1 MIIFQ
6 FCHFFFSL
14 CDNIGNLENRC
25 EELQK
30 LLDDART
37 MIEKQQQAQRRRRER
52 RKSSS
57 QSQSRMEQ
65 TKDSPDDDE
74 EQEEEEESNNPSAIV
89 QDVSN
94 HQSDEECDCRTG
106 SGSSGSGIP
115 ESGYSSGSVESH
127 LHRLGKE
134 YDLFIFFK
142 FRNQYHQM
150 F

>member
-1 MIIFQ
+1 MVYDGKLLL
-6 FCHFFFSL
+6 FCHCSL

-65 TKDSPDDDE
+65 TKDSPDDE

-89 QDVSN
+89 QEESN
-94 HQSDEECDCRTG
+94 HQSDEESDCRTG
-106 SGSSGSGIP
+106 SGSGIP

>member
-6 FCHFFFSL
+6 FCHFFSL

-74 EQEEEEESNNPSAIV
+74 EQEEEEEIDNPSAIV
-89 QDVSN
+89 QDDSN
-94 HQSDEECDCRTG
+94 HQSDEESDCRTG
-106 SGSSGSGIP
+106 SGSGIP

-127 LHRLGKE
+127 LHRLGEE
-134 YDLFIFFK
+134 YDLFIF
-142 FRNQYHQM
+142 
-150 F
+150 

>member
-74 EQEEEEESNNPSAIV
+74 EQEEEESNNPSAIV
-89 QDVSN
+89 QEESN
-94 HQSDEECDCRTG
+94 HQSDEESDCRTG

-127 LHRLGKE
+127 LHRLGEEE
-134 YDLFIFFK
+134 YDKYFLK
-142 FRNQYHQM
+142 FRNQFPM

>member
-74 EQEEEEESNNPSAIV
+74 EQEEEESNNPSAIV
-89 QDVSN
+89 QEESN
-94 HQSDEECDCRTG
+94 HQSDEESDCRTG

-142 FRNQYHQM
+142 FRNRYHQM

>member
-65 TKDSPDDDE
+65 TKDSPDDE
-74 EQEEEEESNNPSAIV
+74 EHEEESTSAIV
-89 QDVSN
+89 QEESN
-94 HQSDEECDCRTG
+94 HQSDEEESDCRTG
-106 SGSSGSGIP
+106 SGSGIP

-127 LHRLGKE
+127 LHRLGE
-134 YDLFIFFK
+134 DDVFFNSHSGPEILK
-142 FRNQYHQM
+142 KSRQKNS
-150 F
+150 

>member
-74 EQEEEEESNNPSAIV
+74 EQEEEESNNPSAIV
-89 QDVSN
+89 QEESN
-94 HQSDEECDCRTG
+94 HQSDEESDCRTG
-106 SGSSGSGIP
+106 SGSGIP